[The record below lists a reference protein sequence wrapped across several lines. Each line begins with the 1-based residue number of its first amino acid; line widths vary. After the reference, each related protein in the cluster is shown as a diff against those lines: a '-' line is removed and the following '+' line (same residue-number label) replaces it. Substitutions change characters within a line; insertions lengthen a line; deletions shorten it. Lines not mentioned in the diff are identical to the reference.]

1 MIAQFIKF
9 AVSGGMGTFCHYFLL
24 MAMVNRGAN
33 PIAASGCGMILGAAV
48 VYLINYYLT
57 FSSPKKHFDALKRF
71 LPMAGVGFCL
81 NTLLL
86 GCALNYFSLPLPF
99 SQMAATL
106 GQFMFGFFV
115 SRLWVF

>member
-1 MIAQFIKF
+1 MIAQLIKF
-9 AVSGGMGTFCHYFLL
+9 AIGGGIGTVCHYSLL
-24 MAMVNRGAN
+24 MAMVNRGVT
-33 PIAASGCGMILGAAV
+33 PVSASGCGMILGAAV
-48 VYLINYYLT
+48 VYLVNYYLT

-71 LPMAGVGFCL
+71 LPMAGVGLCL

-86 GCALNYFSLPLPF
+86 GCFLNYFSLPLPL
-99 SQMAATL
+99 SQVAATS